1 MSGCRASSSNLS
13 TDVPVSEVDDLGDRD
28 LVAAVAAAFEVS
40 DEVLG
45 ERAQDAADDAL
56 LLDGQVA
63 AVAVGHDL
71 EPLGDDGEVGVASP
85 AGGDALERG
94 GDITGARTR
103 TAGTAHRT
111 RRTGTAR
118 ARGRPRPCRRRR
130 RR

>member
-1 MSGCRASSSNLS
+1 
-13 TDVPVSEVDDLGDRD
+13 VPVSEVDDLGDRD

-85 AGGDALERG
+85 AGDDALERG
-94 GDITGARTR
+94 GDLTGAEL
-103 TAGTAHRT
+103 A
-111 RRTGTAR
+111 RRALPTGLDEQEPRER
-118 ARGRPRPCRRRR
+118 AATSTMQTVSS
-130 RR
+130 